1 MRALC
6 GAGAAAGRGC
16 RLGHN
21 AAPSSADASAVPNA
35 LLDTIETT
43 TGAKPVFSVIWLH
56 GLGADGHDFAPI
68 VPELVRKEWPALRFV
83 FPHAPVMPITINNG
97 HAMRAWY
104 DIVSL
109 DFSKVRED
117 AAGVRRS
124 IADVDALV
132 ARERDR
138 GVPPNR
144 IILAGFSQGG
154 AITLAAGLRREQPFL
169 GLAAL
174 STYLPLAAD
183 THAEATTKG
192 LATPVF
198 MAHGTQD
205 PVVPFAAGQK
215 SADALKALG
224 MDVAL
229 RRYPMPHSVCAEE
242 IRDLGD
248 WMTARFAG

>member
-1 MRALC
+1 MLET
-6 GAGAAAGRGC
+6 
-16 RLGHN
+16 
-21 AAPSSADASAVPNA
+21 V
-35 LLDTIETT
+35 ETT

-68 VPELVRKEWPALRFV
+68 VPELVRREWPALRFV
-83 FPHAPVMPITINNG
+83 FPHAPVMPITLNNG
-97 HAMRAWY
+97 YAMRAWY

-124 IADVDALV
+124 IAEVDALV

-138 GVPPNR
+138 GVPANR
-144 IILAGFSQGG
+144 VVLAGFSQGG
-154 AITLAAGLRREQPFL
+154 AVTLAAGLRREQPLL
-169 GLAAL
+169 GLVAL
-174 STYLPLAAD
+174 SAYLPLAAE
-183 THAEATTKG
+183 TPLEATPGG

-205 PVVPFAAGQK
+205 PVVPWAAGQK
-215 SADALKALG
+215 SADALKAWG

-248 WMTARFAG
+248 WLTVRFAG

>member
-1 MRALC
+1 MLET
-6 GAGAAAGRGC
+6 
-16 RLGHN
+16 
-21 AAPSSADASAVPNA
+21 V
-35 LLDTIETT
+35 ETT
-43 TGAKPVFSVIWLH
+43 TGTKPVFSVIWLH

-68 VPELVRKEWPALRFV
+68 VPELVRRDWPALRFV
-83 FPHAPVMPITINNG
+83 FPHAPVMPISINNG

-124 IADVDALV
+124 IAEVEALV

-138 GVPPNR
+138 GVPANR
-144 IILAGFSQGG
+144 VILAGFSQGG
-154 AITLAAGLRREQPFL
+154 AVTLAAGLRREQPLL

-174 STYLPLAAD
+174 SSYLPLAAE
-183 THAEATTKG
+183 TPAEATPQG
-192 LATPVF
+192 LATPLF

-205 PVVPFAAGQK
+205 PVVPLAAGQK
-215 SADALKALG
+215 SADALKSLG
-224 MDVAL
+224 MDVAM

-248 WMTARFAG
+248 WMTQRFAGG

>member
-1 MRALC
+1 MT
-6 GAGAAAGRGC
+6 GAM
-16 RLGHN
+16 LE
-21 AAPSSADASAVPNA
+21 
-35 LLDTIETT
+35 TIETT

-68 VPELVRKEWPALRFV
+68 VPELVRRDWPALRFV

-117 AAGVRRS
+117 AAGVRRA
-124 IADVDALV
+124 INEVDALV

-138 GVPPNR
+138 GVPASR

-154 AITLAAGLRREQPFL
+154 AVSLAAGLRRQQPFL

-174 STYLPLAAD
+174 STYLPLATD
-183 THAEATTKG
+183 TAVEATPAG
-192 LATPVF
+192 LATPLF

-205 PVVPFAAGQK
+205 AVVPLAAGQK
-215 SADALKALG
+215 SAEALRVLG
-224 MDVAL
+224 MEVAM

-242 IRDLGD
+242 IRDLSD
-248 WMTARFAG
+248 WMTERFTTP

>member
-1 MRALC
+1 MLE
-6 GAGAAAGRGC
+6 
-16 RLGHN
+16 
-21 AAPSSADASAVPNA
+21 SV
-35 LLDTIETT
+35 ETS
-43 TGAKPVFSVIWLH
+43 TGARPVFSVIWLH

-68 VPELVRKEWPALRFV
+68 VPELVRRDWPALRFV
-83 FPHAPVMPITINNG
+83 FPHAPVMPISINNG

-124 IADVDALV
+124 IAEVEALV

-138 GVPPNR
+138 GVPANR
-144 IILAGFSQGG
+144 VILAGFSQGG
-154 AITLAAGLRREQPFL
+154 AVTLAAGLRREQALL
-169 GLAAL
+169 GLAVL
-174 STYLPLAAD
+174 SAYLPLAAE
-183 THAEATTKG
+183 TPAEATPKG
-192 LATPVF
+192 LATPLF

-205 PVVPFAAGQK
+205 PVVPLAAGQR
-215 SADALKALG
+215 SADALRALG
-224 MDVAL
+224 MDANL